1 MPRLWSQIAGALGL
15 LTLAVLVLNAGVF
28 WIVLEQGAVK
38 RHTDLAWSLGGAME
52 AQLGAAVRS
61 GADEDVLVDAV
72 NAVGRTSLGLD
83 TLVLMGPDLHPLVVV
98 KGEAPKRMDVGLRA
112 ALLAKERHIEVDGS
126 VFDSRRVVVTVPVVG
141 AAKTVAILRIAL
153 PLDGPQIPG
162 GPIGFTIFYVVA
174 CGGLIALFGWARL
187 HRTMVVPIQR
197 VQKGTQTIALGDFGH
212 RLEKEKTV
220 ELQALVDSLNDM
232 SDALAAYRH
241 QTAEQVTSLEE
252 ANASLQR
259 AQDALIR
266 SERLA
271 GVGRMAAGLAHEVGN
286 PLAAVIAMVDLL
298 HDGAV
303 GAVDQG
309 EMLGRA
315 RVELERIHT
324 IIQSLLGYAH
334 HGSGSPSR
342 VDVQAALSAAVS
354 TVEHQA
360 VFQDKRI
367 IIVGVEQTVHVWL
380 EEDKLH
386 QVVVNLLHN
395 AADAPQS
402 SEIRLRV
409 VLNGDDEI
417 EMNCE
422 DDGLGFEPTSLERAF
437 EPFFTTKD
445 VGAGTGLGLS
455 TCMVVI
461 EQAGGTIDVFNRPES
476 GACVRIRLPL
486 LPS

>member
-1 MPRLWSQIAGALGL
+1 
-15 LTLAVLVLNAGVF
+15 
-28 WIVLEQGAVK
+28 
-38 RHTDLAWSLGGAME
+38 
-52 AQLGAAVRS
+52 
-61 GADEDVLVDAV
+61 
-72 NAVGRTSLGLD
+72 
-83 TLVLMGPDLHPLVVV
+83 
-98 KGEAPKRMDVGLRA
+98 
-112 ALLAKERHIEVDGS
+112 
-126 VFDSRRVVVTVPVVG
+126 
-141 AAKTVAILRIAL
+141 
-153 PLDGPQIPG
+153 
-162 GPIGFTIFYVVA
+162 
-174 CGGLIALFGWARL
+174 
-187 HRTMVVPIQR
+187 
-197 VQKGTQTIALGDFGH
+197 
-212 RLEKEKTV
+212 
-220 ELQALVDSLNDM
+220 
-232 SDALAAYRH
+232 
-241 QTAEQVTSLEE
+241 
-252 ANASLQR
+252 
-259 AQDALIR
+259 
-266 SERLA
+266 
-271 GVGRMAAGLAHEVGN
+271 
-286 PLAAVIAMVDLL
+286 
-298 HDGAV
+298 
-303 GAVDQG
+303 
-309 EMLGRA
+309 
-315 RVELERIHT
+315 
-324 IIQSLLGYAH
+324 
-334 HGSGSPSR
+334 
-342 VDVQAALSAAVS
+342 
-354 TVEHQA
+354 